1 MKRILLLLTLLLTIN
16 AKAENKSVEIGA
28 STTAYIEPVN
38 HKCGSCSVSSTDGLK
53 LGAVADY
60 QEMHGLMY
68 FKFNNSGTAKFELLV
83 SNQSDGRKLKVDF
96 NGLAKEI
103 NIPITD
109 GFEYVTIF
117 DEEIQGKEYYSCLTL
132 WNIAGEG
139 NIYIQKLQITAEEEV
154 CEGIEFNR
162 GTGKNAERC
171 APYLDLLYSHGGSRN
186 AAIES
191 FYNEVTVYEEYEGTY
206 AAALAWGGL
215 THGYAGLDS
224 HSNTFRDGHELM
236 YALWNTGDR
245 DDDEVGYRA
254 DKWKTADDIHVY
266 RFTGEGEGVRLKK
279 LNMNWRTGKT
289 YCFLVNTKV
298 STATEGST
306 GTISETT
313 FYTLYWKEKGENTW
327 RFHGIIM
334 SPYNGWHMKS
344 LHSFLENFQG
354 YTGHLFR
361 KVRYANQWVKL
372 VDGEWKEMLCASPAH
387 MPSHGVDR
395 TDKGYSIDG
404 NGFILWS
411 GGYLPS
417 DDSFDEL
424 IYREP
429 TGGQPPVTAADEQI
443 FERNL
448 ITATNLIK
456 NPKSIEYYDLK
467 GNRVTDIQKNTIYIT
482 NTGEKVMF
490 SR

>member
-1 MKRILLLLTLLLTIN
+1 
-16 AKAENKSVEIGA
+16 
-28 STTAYIEPVN
+28 
-38 HKCGSCSVSSTDGLK
+38 VSSTDGLK

-103 NIPITD
+103 NIPITE

-139 NIYIQKLQITAEEEV
+139 NIDIQKLQITAEEEV
-154 CEGIEFNR
+154 CEGIKFNS
-162 GTGKNAERC
+162 GTGKYMERC
-171 APYLDLLYSHGGSRN
+171 APYLSLKYFYSDWTHT
-186 AAIES
+186 AIES
-191 FYNEVTVYEEYEGTY
+191 FYNEVAICEEGDSPDTY
-206 AAALAWGGL
+206 AATLSWKGL
-215 THGYAGLDS
+215 TKGYSGLD
-224 HSNTFRDGHELM
+224 NDNGRRELM
-236 YALWNTGDR
+236 YAVWNTNNR
-245 DDDEVGYRA
+245 DDDDVEYQA
-254 DKWKTADDIHVY
+254 TLYKKNEDLHMN
-266 RFTGEGEGVRLKK
+266 RFTGEGEGLRLTN
-279 LNMNWRTGKT
+279 LNADWKAGKT
-289 YCFLVNTKV
+289 YCFLINAKAVTAVKGSSGTV
-298 STATEGST
+298 SD
-306 GTISETT
+306 TT
-313 FYTLYWKEKGENTW
+313 FYTLHWKEKGEKVW
-327 RFHGIIM
+327 RFHGIII
-334 SPYNGWHMKS
+334 SPYNGWHMDQPS
-344 LHSFLENFQG
+344 SFLEN
-354 YTGHLFR
+354 YDDKTGHLFR
-361 KVRYANQWVKL
+361 KVRYANQWVKS
-372 VDGEWKEMLCASPAH
+372 VDGEWKEMLCASPVH
-387 MPSHGVDR
+387 QISHGRDR
-395 TDKGYSIDG
+395 EDKGYSIDG

-417 DDSFDEL
+417 DNRFNKL
-424 IYREP
+424 LYREP

-467 GNRVTDIQKNTIYIT
+467 GNKVKNIQKNTIYIT